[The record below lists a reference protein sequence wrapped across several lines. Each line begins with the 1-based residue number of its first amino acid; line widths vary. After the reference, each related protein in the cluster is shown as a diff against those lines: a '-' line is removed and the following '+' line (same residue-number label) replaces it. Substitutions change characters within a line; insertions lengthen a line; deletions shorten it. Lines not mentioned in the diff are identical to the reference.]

1 MLCVALVLGGAAA
14 VAAAAFTS
22 VAAFR
27 ESCDITSL
35 AQVEIGQNS
44 FVYAAD
50 GSFLGAIPAE
60 NNSQPVSLRKMSPW
74 LGKATVAIEDRRF
87 YEHGGVDYEGI
98 VRAAVE
104 NYKAQDVVQG
114 GSTISQQL
122 VRNLYRPVGTE
133 QTIERKVKEAC
144 LALKLDGAWSK
155 NRILESYMNQVYYG
169 NRAYGVEAA
178 SQTYFSKRAVDLT
191 LAEAA
196 LIAGLP
202 QAPSFYDPFTRQRE
216 AVRRR
221 NDVLRAMLAG
231 GFVSEPQYRKAVASK
246 VVLRP
251 GTLYTKIR
259 EPFFFS
265 YVRDQLIAE
274 YGAAYVRT
282 GGLRVYTTIDL
293 RFQKLAAEAIR
304 DTLYEPTD
312 PASAIVAINPA
323 NGAIRAMVSV
333 TPSGQRSQFNLA
345 AQGKRQAGSS
355 FKTFALTEAIR
366 RGIDPDST
374 TYLSAPLF
382 YQPDPAIEAWEPKT
396 YDGSYYGPSTV
407 TAATLRSDNSV
418 YARLTLDLGPE
429 NVARMARS
437 LGVRS
442 ALEAVPSIGL
452 GSNVV
457 SVLDMASAYA
467 TLAAGGVYS
476 EPMAIRK
483 VVLPGGVVD
492 TKAGWGKPDR
502 KRVIPDGVAYEV
514 TKILEQNMTSGTG
527 TRAYFGRPA
536 AGKTGTTDDHTDAWF
551 CGYTPTLATAV
562 WVGYPNSTVEMS
574 SVHGISVSGGSFP
587 AEIWNLFVSRALSE
601 TPVADFALPRQ
612 EPAFRPWEGDYQD
625 SGEYTDSATVETDT
639 GETDTEPAPPPD
651 GGEEPVPPPTPTE
664 PSAPT
669 EPSTPTEPPPANDA
683 AADDHGTHGKGRGLA
698 HDRDGR
704 RARAAVALE
713 PVVGRGAPRRSR
725 HTRRSR
731 RRARG
736 RVSRGF
742 APLAR
747 PRRRRPELG
756 LALPRSHGR
765 RLRALPGG
773 VARALA
779 EGRAPRRGRRSRRRH
794 PAPAARRPRSPLDGR
809 LHLLGERPRRGDSR

>member
-1 MLCVALVLGGAAA
+1 MPAGNGQPNGSGNRNGNSHRAARKRRKERIRRRHTRRRALVVLVVALVLAGGGA
-14 VAAAAFTS
+14 VAATALTG

-35 AQVEIGQNS
+35 ARVEIGQNS

-60 NNSQPVSLRKMSPW
+60 NNSQPVSLAEMSPW
-74 LGKATVAIEDRRF
+74 LGRATVAIEDRRF
-87 YEHGGVDYEGI
+87 YEHDGLDYEGI
-98 VRAAVE
+98 ARAAVE

-114 GSTISQQL
+114 GSTITQQL

-133 QTIERKVKEAC
+133 QTLQRKIKEAC

-155 NRILESYMNQVYYG
+155 GRILEAYMNQVYYG

-178 SQTYFSKRAVDLT
+178 AQTYFSKPAAELT
-191 LAEAA
+191 LSEAA
-196 LIAGLP
+196 LVAGLP
-202 QAPSFYDPFTRQRE
+202 QAPSYYDPFTRQGE
-216 AVRRR
+216 AARRR
-221 NDVLRAMLAG
+221 NDVLAAMRRAGSISRA
-231 GFVSEPQYRKAVASK
+231 QYQKAVSSK

-274 YGAAYVRT
+274 YGAEYVRT

-293 RFQKLAAEAIR
+293 HFQKLAAEAIR

-333 TPSGQRSQFNLA
+333 TPHGQRSQFNLA
-345 AQGKRQAGSS
+345 AQGKRQAGSA
-355 FKTFALTEAIR
+355 FKTFVLTEAIR
-366 RGIDPDST
+366 RGMDPDST
-374 TYLSAPLF
+374 TYLSAPFF
-382 YQPDPAIEAWEPKT
+382 YQANPQSEPWEPET
-396 YDGSYYGPSTV
+396 YDGTYYGPSSV

-418 YARLTLDLGPE
+418 YARLTLDVGPE
-429 NVARMARS
+429 NVAKMAHD

-442 ALEAVPSIGL
+442 SLQAVPSIGL

-467 TLAAGGVYS
+467 TLSAGGVYS
-476 EPMAIRK
+476 EPMAIRR

-527 TRAYFGRPA
+527 TGAYFGRPA
-536 AGKTGTTDDHTDAWF
+536 GGKTGTTDDHTDAWF
-551 CGYTPTLATAV
+551 CGYTPTLAAAV
-562 WVGYPNSTVEMS
+562 WVGYPNATVEMS

-587 AEIWNLFVSRALSE
+587 AEIWNLFVSRALDP
-601 TPVADFALPRQ
+601 TPVADFPLPKQ
-612 EPAFRPWEGDYQD
+612 LPAFRSWEGKYQSSGDYNTD
-625 SGEYTDSATVETDT
+625 TGATYTDTGT
-639 GETDTEPAPPPD
+639 GETDTQPQPSPGGNDPLPPPSTTTPPTTTTPPPTTEPPPPAAPPPTITGPPD
-651 GGEEPVPPPTPTE
+651 GGE
-664 PSAPT
+664 
-669 EPSTPTEPPPANDA
+669 
-683 AADDHGTHGKGRGLA
+683 G
-698 HDRDGR
+698 
-704 RARAAVALE
+704 
-713 PVVGRGAPRRSR
+713 
-725 HTRRSR
+725 
-731 RRARG
+731 
-736 RVSRGF
+736 
-742 APLAR
+742 
-747 PRRRRPELG
+747 
-756 LALPRSHGR
+756 
-765 RLRALPGG
+765 
-773 VARALA
+773 
-779 EGRAPRRGRRSRRRH
+779 
-794 PAPAARRPRSPLDGR
+794 
-809 LHLLGERPRRGDSR
+809 

>member
-1 MLCVALVLGGAAA
+1 MALVLGGAAA

-196 LIAGLP
+196 LSRG
-202 QAPSFYDPFTRQRE
+202 F
-216 AVRRR
+216 RRR
-221 NDVLRAMLAG
+221 RPSTIRSPASARRRGAGTTSWERCSRAASI
-231 GFVSEPQYRKAVASK
+231 SEPQYRKAVASK

-366 RGIDPDST
+366 RGMDPDST

-527 TRAYFGRPA
+527 HRRLLRPPGGRQDRHDGRPYRRVVLRA
-536 AGKTGTTDDHTDAWF
+536 IRRRLRPPSGSAIRTRPSRCRASTASRCPAGASPRRSGTSSSR
-551 CGYTPTLATAV
+551 GR
-562 WVGYPNSTVEMS
+562 ST
-574 SVHGISVSGGSFP
+574 
-587 AEIWNLFVSRALSE
+587 E
-601 TPVADFALPRQ
+601 TPVADFP
-612 EPAFRPWEGDYQD
+612 FRG
-625 SGEYTDSATVETDT
+625 SS
-639 GETDTEPAPPPD
+639 
-651 GGEEPVPPPTPTE
+651 
-664 PSAPT
+664 
-669 EPSTPTEPPPANDA
+669 
-683 AADDHGTHGKGRGLA
+683 
-698 HDRDGR
+698 
-704 RARAAVALE
+704 
-713 PVVGRGAPRRSR
+713 RRS
-725 HTRRSR
+725 
-731 RRARG
+731 ALG
-736 RVSRGF
+736 REV
-742 APLAR
+742 
-747 PRRRRPELG
+747 PEL
-756 LALPRSHGR
+756 R
-765 RLRALPGG
+765 
-773 VARALA
+773 
-779 EGRAPRRGRRSRRRH
+779 
-794 PAPAARRPRSPLDGR
+794 
-809 LHLLGERPRRGDSR
+809 